1 MKNGITILGMAFLL
15 GIPTMGQTSPARG
28 LAKVIAHRGYWEA
41 PGSAQNSI
49 RSLVKADSLN
59 CFGSEF
65 DVWITP
71 DDVLVV
77 NHDAKVGDIVVE
89 QTPSS
94 EVLAVKLSNGE
105 NIPRLDALLQVAK
118 NTDLRLVCELK
129 EHKNKAQEEKAVKK
143 IVDMMEKY
151 GLSGRVDYISFSRD
165 ALLNFIKYAPKG
177 TPVYYLE
184 GDMTPA
190 ELKAVGAAG
199 LDYSMRV
206 MRAHPEWIKEAHE
219 LGLKVNIWT
228 VNNEEDMQWC
238 IDNGADFITT
248 NKPERLF
255 RLIW

>member
-1 MKNGITILGMAFLL
+1 MKKVIAGFGMAVLL
-15 GIPTMGQTSPARG
+15 CLAATAQTAPARG
-28 LAKVIAHRGYWEA
+28 LVKVIAHRGHWEV

-49 RSLVKADSLN
+49 RSLVKADSIN

-65 DVWITP
+65 DVWITQ

-77 NHDAKVGDIVVE
+77 NHDDKVGDVVIE

-94 EVLAVKLSNGE
+94 KVLAIGLSNGE
-105 NIPRLDALLQVAK
+105 NIPRLDALLQAAV

-143 IVDMMEKY
+143 IVELMDRY
-151 GLSGRVDYISFSRD
+151 GLSERVDYISFSRD
-165 ALLNFIKYAPKG
+165 AMLNFIKYAPKG

-199 LDYSMRV
+199 LDYSLRV
-206 MRAHPEWIKEAHE
+206 MRKHPEWITEAHK

-228 VNNEEDMQWC
+228 VNDEGDMKWC